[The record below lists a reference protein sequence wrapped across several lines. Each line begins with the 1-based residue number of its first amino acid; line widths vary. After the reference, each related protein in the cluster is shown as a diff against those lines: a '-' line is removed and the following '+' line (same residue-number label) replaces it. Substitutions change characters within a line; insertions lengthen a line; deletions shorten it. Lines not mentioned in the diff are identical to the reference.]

1 MKKVFGILAFLSF
14 FFVLGTVGA
23 IECDMIA
30 PGTGFIRAM
39 LGIVVMAVFAKIAGA
54 FECDTRE
61 DDDG

>member
-30 PGTGFIRAM
+30 PCTGFIRAM

-54 FECDTRE
+54 FEYDTRE